1 MAGSGRAA
9 RQSFLGEASEQIHT
23 ASEVAIVGV
32 CGGGSHI
39 AQQTAHVGVGR
50 FLLLDDDH
58 TDDPNLNRMVGSE
71 PKHAEDKTPK
81 VEVIRDLILRINP
94 KAIVR
99 AVGGKWQDHHLLLR
113 DCTAVFGCVDSFLAR
128 EELERYCRRFL
139 LPYIDVGMI
148 VTSVGDHYAISG
160 QVVTSLPGQPCMRCI
175 GFLTDKILA
184 DEISRYGAAGSRPQV
199 IWPNGVLSSTAV
211 GLFIQLLTPWHRGE
225 LPLYLEYNG
234 NTSTLTPSRLA
245 EGARSRPCPHFSGLQ
260 DIGDTFWAGFPE
272 NVSRGCA
279 PWTVPKRL
287 LNRAIAWVSGST
299 NRDQAAIVLR

>member
-1 MAGSGRAA
+1 MKVSGRAA
-9 RQSFLGEASEQIHT
+9 RQSFLGETSEPIHT
-23 ASEVAIVGV
+23 AAEIAIVGV

-50 FLLLDDDH
+50 FLLLDDDY

-71 PKHAEDKTPK
+71 PKHAEEKIPK

-94 KAIVR
+94 KANVR
-99 AVGGKWQDHHLLLR
+99 AVRGKWQDHHLLLR

-148 VTSVGDHYAISG
+148 VTPVGDHYAISG

-175 GFLTDKILA
+175 GFLTDKMLA
-184 DEISRYGAAGSRPQV
+184 DEIRRYGDAGSRPQV

-211 GLFIQLLTPWHRGE
+211 GLFIQMLTPWHGGK

-245 EGARSRPCPHFSGLQ
+245 EGARSGPCPHFSALR
-260 DIGDTFWAGFPE
+260 DIGDTFWAGLPE
-272 NVSRGCA
+272 HVSCDCGTWA
-279 PWTVPKRL
+279 VLKRL
-287 LNRAIAWVSGST
+287 LNRVIAWVSEST
-299 NRDQAAIVLR
+299 NRDQAATAPR